1 MLIQALMP
9 SAEDRLDP
17 VLSDQLSGS
26 DVSGGVD
33 DDVPV
38 LLLHR
43 VTSLPTDQLL
53 SQDTLYEN
61 PFLKP
66 ARQLKLKS

>member
-9 SAEDRLDP
+9 SVEDRLDP

-33 DDVPV
+33 DDAASPPPPS
-38 LLLHR
+38 